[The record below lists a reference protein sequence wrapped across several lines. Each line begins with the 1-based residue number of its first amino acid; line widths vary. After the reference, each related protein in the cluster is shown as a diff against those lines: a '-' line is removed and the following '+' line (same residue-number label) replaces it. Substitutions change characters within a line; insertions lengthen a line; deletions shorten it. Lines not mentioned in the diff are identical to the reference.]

1 MDVEAGLKAQM
12 EHQPK
17 LIQVAD
23 GVYAWIGAA
32 GDSNAGAFVTREGLV
47 AIDAQQYPR
56 LAQQFRAG
64 LTAETGLPVVRLIDT
79 HCHLDHTAGNIV
91 FADVPILAHEKT
103 VQAMHAALGP
113 LGGANW
119 TVSDYATKIRFM
131 FGMNLFDLVP
141 ESDPAQA
148 WFRQRIGT
156 ADYDDMAIAP
166 PTETFADSYSF
177 RTARDEVRLHY
188 WGPAHCDGDIVV
200 HEVKSGVIFLGDLL
214 FYRRFPWLGDC
225 DLDGWIDRL
234 ARVLTLDVKV
244 VIPGHGPPTDLAEV
258 ARFRTMLVDLR
269 DAVGKAIRSGVSE
282 EAAMREV
289 HLPQYAS
296 IPRYADWM
304 PLDVKATYRYLKTR

>member
-1 MDVEAGLKAQM
+1 M
-12 EHQPK
+12 EPQPQ
-17 LIQVAD
+17 LVQVAD
-23 GVYAWIGAA
+23 GVWAWIGAA
-32 GDSNAGAFVTREGLV
+32 GDSNAGAFMTRDGLV

-56 LAQQFRAG
+56 LAQQFRAA
-64 LTAETGLPVVRLIDT
+64 LTAATSRPVVKLIDT

-103 VQAMHAALGP
+103 LAAMHTSLGP
-113 LGGANW
+113 RSGGHW
-119 TVSDYATKIRFM
+119 IVSDYAVKIRFM
-131 FGMNLFDLVP
+131 FGQNLFDLVP
-141 ESDPAQA
+141 ETDPAQA
-148 WFRQRIGT
+148 WFRGRISLP
-156 ADYDDMAIAP
+156 DYDTMVIAP
-166 PTETFADSYSF
+166 PTETFEDHFTFNLADD
-177 RTARDEVRLHY
+177 TVHLHY

-200 HEVKSGVIFLGDLL
+200 HFARRGVIFLGDLL

-234 ARVLTLDVKV
+234 ASVLALDIKV

-258 ARFRTMLVDLR
+258 ARFRTMLIDLR
-269 DAVGKAIRSGVSE
+269 DAVAKAIKAGASE

-304 PLDVKATYRYLKTR
+304 PLDVKATYRYLRNRR